1 MTDQNTFT
9 GNLGAD
15 PEIRYTQ
22 GGDPVA
28 NFRIGNTQRRMNRQT
43 NQWEDGATL
52 WLRVEAWGQLAENVA
67 ASIKKGVSVSVEGS
81 LVEDKYTDKQ
91 GQERTSMKVKA
102 TDVRVSLRNQRTQGI
117 ERATSNRG
125 GGNNG
130 GGNGGGRSGGYDAP
144 ANSPAQDD
152 DTPF

>member
-22 GGDPVA
+22 NGGDPVA
-28 NFRIGNTQRRMNRQT
+28 NFRIGNTQRRLNRQT
-43 NQWEDGATL
+43 SQWEDGATL
-52 WLRVEAWGQLAENVA
+52 WLRIEAWGQLAENVA
-67 ASIKKGVSVSVEGS
+67 ASLKKGVSVAVEGN

-91 GQERTSMKVKA
+91 GQERTNMKVKA
-102 TDVRVSLRNQRTQGI
+102 TDVRISLRNQRAQGI

-125 GGNNG
+125 GSNG
-130 GGNGGGRSGGYDAP
+130 GGGGRSNGGYDAP